1 MSLETGRARF
11 DGALREINGLAA
23 SFAGMG
29 PIKLVREDLHFFA
42 AIRAFA
48 DEGGQILVSLETRTV
63 HWCVHW
69 PTPIW
74 FRALSCIM

>member
-1 MSLETGRARF
+1 VSLETGRARF

-29 PIKLVREDLHFFA
+29 PIKLVREDLFFFA

-48 DEGGQILVSLETRTV
+48 DEG
-63 HWCVHW
+63 
-69 PTPIW
+69 
-74 FRALSCIM
+74 